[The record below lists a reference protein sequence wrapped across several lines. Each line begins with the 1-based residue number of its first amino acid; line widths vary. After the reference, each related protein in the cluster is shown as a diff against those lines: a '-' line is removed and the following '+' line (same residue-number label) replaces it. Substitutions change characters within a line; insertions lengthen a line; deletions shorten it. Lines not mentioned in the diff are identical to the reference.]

1 MKYKLLVY
9 LNSNKLT
16 ELRIC
21 YYSTVIDLRSAQV
34 INVVSRNSIF
44 IKRSPLHKELQV
56 ANIITTFWSIPGTI
70 RESLKLNKSILT
82 GSPAT
87 LEYQSTRFQLT
98 IQRSTVTGIDLVS
111 NIHLKSQLLLKV
123 PKSPINVSRLNK
135 SFRLHQLMWKL
146 TPVQQ
151 VTRKLFALTVNRRN
165 MMTKLI
171 YSGNSTTP
179 SVSFLV
185 NNRNKLTIH
194 KGMGSNTNESSEDKL
209 LKEDSEKDKEFTNI
223 AEHLQKLKV
232 QGITGIVARTPKR
245 KNDSPPLK
253 QETKRRLL
261 NPMAPLKC
269 NEVVQKTLFVVDV
282 IKGDDEDTAL
292 NSDQGKLIAEELTAA
307 LFASDKVGVIDF
319 EHCGYERGLYR
330 AISLNNET
338 LEWVISTI
346 PTLKFKE
353 WPEAKIKT
361 IEAGT
366 PPKMVRASIN
376 LTFPTPNFGEV
387 FDIINA
393 RNPSIDTK
401 FWRLYKM
408 HKVEKGKQMWNI
420 GVDEESAKMNF
431 NVQYGLNS
439 LKISIHE
446 SKISSINVWLY
457 VHNRTIICTKKKFQ

>member
-194 KGMGSNTNESSEDKL
+194 KGMGSNTNESS
-209 LKEDSEKDKEFTNI
+209 
-223 AEHLQKLKV
+223 
-232 QGITGIVARTPKR
+232 
-245 KNDSPPLK
+245 
-253 QETKRRLL
+253 
-261 NPMAPLKC
+261 
-269 NEVVQKTLFVVDV
+269 
-282 IKGDDEDTAL
+282 
-292 NSDQGKLIAEELTAA
+292 
-307 LFASDKVGVIDF
+307 
-319 EHCGYERGLYR
+319 
-330 AISLNNET
+330 
-338 LEWVISTI
+338 
-346 PTLKFKE
+346 
-353 WPEAKIKT
+353 
-361 IEAGT
+361 
-366 PPKMVRASIN
+366 
-376 LTFPTPNFGEV
+376 
-387 FDIINA
+387 
-393 RNPSIDTK
+393 
-401 FWRLYKM
+401 
-408 HKVEKGKQMWNI
+408 
-420 GVDEESAKMNF
+420 
-431 NVQYGLNS
+431 
-439 LKISIHE
+439 
-446 SKISSINVWLY
+446 
-457 VHNRTIICTKKKFQ
+457 